1 MKETRSMS
9 KILSGNH
16 TGALSK
22 WDIDLGGFPKSR
34 ASGCFQMRPV
44 RKPGKPDRAREEAK
58 QGCSPRYKSSL
69 SFILWGAKMQI

>member
-1 MKETRSMS
+1 MKETRFTSN
-9 KILSGNH
+9 ILSGNH

-34 ASGCFQMRPV
+34 ASGCSQVRPV

-69 SFILWGAKMQI
+69 SFIPWGAKKPI